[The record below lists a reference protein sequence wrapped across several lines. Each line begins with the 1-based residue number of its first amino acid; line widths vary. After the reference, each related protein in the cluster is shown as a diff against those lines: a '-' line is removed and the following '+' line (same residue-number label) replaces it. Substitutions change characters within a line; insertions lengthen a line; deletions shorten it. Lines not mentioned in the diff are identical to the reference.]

1 VTQTFSLLGFISHLE
16 HVEHNMHKIG
26 PGIIRQAC
34 EMVAAQA
41 RSAIGKQH
49 EMWPALAP
57 ATIADRVNKG
67 FAANEPLLRTGA
79 LRDSIQWT
87 TSASGMEGAV
97 GSNSPIAVWQE
108 LGTSRIPPR
117 SFLVSSAIS
126 MEERIHKMA
135 ARAVMAVLAGGGLHS
150 SEFGELLELLHM
162 LKDAGEFAKEQ
173 LVDPILHG
181 NEDNNQEGHR

>member
-1 VTQTFSLLGFISHLE
+1 MTTQFTLLGFIAHLE
-16 HVEHNMHKIG
+16 NVQHNMHEIG
-26 PGIIRQAC
+26 PRIIRKAC

-41 RSAIGKQH
+41 RAAIGKQH

-67 FAANEPLLRTGA
+67 FAANEPLLRTGG

-87 TSASGMEGAV
+87 TSASGLEGAV
-97 GSNSPIAVWQE
+97 GSNSPIAVYQE

-126 MEERIHKMA
+126 MEEKIHRMA
-135 ARAVMAVLAGGGLHS
+135 ARAVVAVLAGRGLHS
-150 SEFGELLELLHM
+150 SEFGELLHVLH
-162 LKDAGEFAKEQ
+162 LIKDAAEYAKEQ
-173 LVDPILHG
+173 VVDPLLHG
-181 NEDNNQEGHR
+181 NEDNNEGSR

>member
-1 VTQTFSLLGFISHLE
+1 MTQSFTLLGFIAHLE
-16 HVEHNMHKIG
+16 NVQHNVHEIG
-26 PGIIRQAC
+26 PRIIRKAC

-57 ATIADRVNKG
+57 ATIADRVDKG
-67 FAANEPLLRTGA
+67 FAANEPLLRTGQ

-97 GSNSPIAVWQE
+97 GSNSPNAVWQE

-126 MEERIHKMA
+126 MESKIHTMA
-135 ARAVMAVLAGGGLHS
+135 ARAVVAVLEGRGLHS
-150 SEFGELLELLHM
+150 SEFGELLELLHL
-162 LKDAGEFAKEQ
+162 LKDAAEYTKEQ

-181 NEDNNQEGHR
+181 NEDREQSR